1 MLVYMNTSK
10 SFDDRLFKL
19 LKKDN
24 AKTEEL
30 IKHAKH
36 RDMMHTRRRML
47 LESHLRNMYKTQ
59 LDKVHTMLSQLNVP
73 FASQEQLLAKKAHLK
88 RLFTDPLKMQT
99 YGEFT
104 PTPKPPPKSKPP
116 SSVGPTWSAFGE
128 PF

>member
-10 SFDDRLFKL
+10 SFDNRLFKL

-36 RDMMHTRRRML
+36 GDMMHTRRRML
-47 LESHLRNMYKTQ
+47 LESHLRNMYKTE

-73 FASQEQLLAKKAHLK
+73 YASQEQLLAKKAHLK

-99 YGEFT
+99 WRVYT
-104 PTPKPPPKSKPP
+104 NTK
-116 SSVGPTWSAFGE
+116 TAA
-128 PF
+128 

>member
-1 MLVYMNTSK
+1 MTTSK
-10 SFDDRLFKL
+10 SFDYRLFKL

-36 RDMMHTRRRML
+36 RDMMHTRRRMV
-47 LESHLRNMYKTQ
+47 LESHLRNMYKTE

-73 FASQEQLLAKKAHLK
+73 YASQEQLLAKKAHLK

-99 YGEFT
+99 YGES
-104 PTPKPPPKSKPP
+104 KPPPTSRPP
-116 SSVGPTWSAFGE
+116 SSVGPTWSDAFGE

>member
-36 RDMMHTRRRML
+36 REMVHTRRRML
-47 LESHLRNMYKTQ
+47 LESHLRNM
-59 LDKVHTMLSQLNVP
+59 
-73 FASQEQLLAKKAHLK
+73 
-88 RLFTDPLKMQT
+88 
-99 YGEFT
+99 
-104 PTPKPPPKSKPP
+104 
-116 SSVGPTWSAFGE
+116 
-128 PF
+128 